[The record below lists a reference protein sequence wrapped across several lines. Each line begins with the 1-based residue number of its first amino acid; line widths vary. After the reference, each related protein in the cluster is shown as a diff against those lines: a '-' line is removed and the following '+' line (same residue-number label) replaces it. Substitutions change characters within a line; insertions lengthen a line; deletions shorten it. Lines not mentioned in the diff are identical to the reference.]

1 MPFLINQKTDEEKNK
16 YLINLYNE
24 IYLKDIKERYKIKND
39 EELNELLNFLAS
51 NIGSLTNPNK
61 LIKTFNSIKKINI
74 SKNTINSYLNILE
87 DSFLITKVIRY
98 DIKGKKYINTPYKY
112 YFTDVGLRNARLN
125 FRQIEEN
132 HIMENIIFNELI
144 SRGYLVDIGTIEI
157 NELNNSKTYSKKQ
170 IKINFN
176 ANLGNKKYIQSCYQ
190 LPTNEK
196 IRQEIRPLLKT
207 NDYFKK
213 IIIVRD
219 NIKTKIDE
227 YGIITMNIQNFL
239 LDKNSI

>member
-1 MPFLINQKTDEEKNK
+1 M
-16 YLINLYNE
+16 
-24 IYLKDIKERYKIKND
+24 
-39 EELNELLNFLAS
+39 
-51 NIGSLTNPNK
+51 
-61 LIKTFNSIKKINI
+61 
-74 SKNTINSYLNILE
+74 
-87 DSFLITKVIRY
+87 
-98 DIKGKKYINTPYKY
+98 NTPYKY

-170 IKINFN
+170 IEIDFI
-176 ANLGNKKYIQSCYQ
+176 ANLGNKKIYIQSCYQ

-196 IRQEIRPLLKT
+196 IQQEIRPLLKT

-213 IIIVRD
+213 IIIVRN

-227 YGIITMNIQNFL
+227 YGIITMSIQNFL

>member
-1 MPFLINQKTDEEKNK
+1 M
-16 YLINLYNE
+16 
-24 IYLKDIKERYKIKND
+24 
-39 EELNELLNFLAS
+39 
-51 NIGSLTNPNK
+51 
-61 LIKTFNSIKKINI
+61 
-74 SKNTINSYLNILE
+74 
-87 DSFLITKVIRY
+87 
-98 DIKGKKYINTPYKY
+98 NTPYKY

-170 IKINFN
+170 IEIDFI
-176 ANLGNKKYIQSCYQ
+176 ANLGNKKIYIQSCYQ

-196 IRQEIRPLLKT
+196 IQQEIRPLLKT

-227 YGIITMNIQNFL
+227 YGIITMSIQNFL